1 MSNKINQR
9 GFTIIE
15 IMVAIGIMSL
25 IVVMAGG
32 FFYTGIESLRY
43 GQEFDEAVVS
53 GRRAVADISREIRGA
68 NTSALGEYPIGL
80 ASDQELIFYSD
91 TDYDG
96 DYDKI
101 SYYLSDRKIYKS
113 ITDPGPLRDYT
124 VASSTI
130 EVTDFVNNG
139 GQEIFQYYDSNGD
152 ETDDLDSIRMI
163 NIRLLFNVNPGVSPD
178 DIPVETDAHLRNLKS
193 NL

>member
-1 MSNKINQR
+1 
-9 GFTIIE
+9 
-15 IMVAIGIMSL
+15 MVAIGIMSL